1 MKNLTRIIVFAVV
14 LLSLTVSTV
23 FAYDSDL
30 GGLALTPEEMFEEYY
45 NGGVYTR
52 ISDIYLTEEAAD
64 IHDAFHGPVVKEKT
78 TWFDFYEEGEMLL
91 MDTNSGYRGTD
102 VELPEEHFYIENGEV
117 VVDYTI
123 APSANVSFYTMKH
136 FTTLTNDLTTLTND
150 LWVEQAD
157 GSYVSYDEAVIEAA
171 LGFAAPCFTNIS
183 KTTGDEY
190 IKLTKVAVHSNAAE
204 GLIFRLYGML
214 DSTETVVA
222 YTTIVKG
229 VDGMQDFIDTATK
242 N

>member
-1 MKNLTRIIVFAVV
+1 MKNLTRIIIFAVV

-91 MDTNSGYRGTD
+91 MDTNSGYRGT
-102 VELPEEHFYIENGEV
+102 V

-123 APSANVSFYTMKH
+123 APSANVSFYTLKY
-136 FTTLTNDLTTLTND
+136 FTTLTDVS
-150 LWVEQAD
+150 WEEQED
-157 GSYVSYDEAVIEAA
+157 GSYFCYDEAVIEAA

-183 KTTGDEY
+183 KTTGEEY

-214 DSTETVVA
+214 NGTTETVVA
-222 YTTIVKG
+222 YTTIVQG
-229 VDGMQDFIDTATK
+229 VDGMQDFVDTATK

>member
-30 GGLALTPEEMFEEYY
+30 GGLELTPEEMFAEYY
-45 NGGVYTR
+45 NDGVYTR
-52 ISDIYLTEEAAD
+52 SSDIYLTEAVAD

-78 TWFDFYEEGEMLL
+78 TWFDGSQLL
-91 MDTNSGYRGTD
+91 MDTNSGYRGND

-123 APSANVSFYTMKH
+123 APSADVSFYTLKY
-136 FTTLTNDLTTLTND
+136 FTTLTDVS
-150 LWVEQAD
+150 WEEQED
-157 GSYVSYDEAVIEAA
+157 GSYFCYDEAVIEAA

-183 KTTGDEY
+183 KTSGEEY
-190 IKLTKVAVHSNAAE
+190 IELTKVAVHSNAAE

-214 DSTETVVA
+214 GGTETVVA